1 MAVQLKFAVTVGV
14 IILSTLAGY
23 LFRRR
28 GLLAETAARP
38 IMTVVTLAG
47 YPVVGFLA
55 IWEIHLHPADAWLP
69 VLGFIQAGILAVV
82 ALMLARAVKLA
93 PLDRGLFSLSCTGG
107 NHGITM
113 AGFVI
118 FLLYG
123 EEGLGHSTVLAMYTF
138 LGLVLVM
145 YPIGKH
151 YTPDAVKRPLLRLLT
166 SSLFDYRSIGL
177 FTCGAALVLNLWGVK
192 RPVIVSDWNLVEIW
206 VYALIVAA
214 YVSIGLRLH
223 MGDVWRLGRMIVSV
237 LAVRHLLA
245 PLLGV
250 SLLLLTRLTPWPMR
264 DQIANIF
271 LIQSSVSV
279 AVMCPIVANMFH
291 IRPREASVI
300 FVVSSAFY
308 LAVLL
313 PLVCWIFG

>member
-1 MAVQLKFAVTVGV
+1 MAQELKFVVTVGV
-14 IILSTLAGY
+14 IIFSTLAGY
-23 LFRRR
+23 LARRF
-28 GLLAETAARP
+28 GWLAETAARP
-38 IMTVVTLAG
+38 IMTLVALAG

-55 IWEIHLHPADAWLP
+55 IWGIKLYPADAWLP
-69 VLGFIQAGILAVV
+69 TLAFVQAGILAIV
-82 ALMLARAVKLA
+82 ALATAGTARLA
-93 PLDRGLFSLSCTGG
+93 PLDRGLFSLCATGG

-118 FLLYG
+118 FLLFG

-138 LGLVLVM
+138 LNLVLVM

-151 YTPDAVKRPLLRLLT
+151 YTPDAEKRPLLRLLT

-177 FTCGAALVLNLWGVK
+177 LTCGAALVLNLCSVK
-192 RPVIVSDWNLVEIW
+192 RPAVVSEWNLVEIW
-206 VYALIVAA
+206 VYGLIVAA

-223 MGDVWRLGRMIVSV
+223 LGDVWRLRRLILGT
-237 LAVRHLLA
+237 LAMRHLLA
-245 PLLGV
+245 PILGGG
-250 SLLLLTRLTPWPMR
+250 LLLLTWLTPWPMEG
-264 DQIANIF
+264 QIAKIF

-279 AVMCPIVANMFH
+279 AVMCPVVANLFH

-308 LAVLL
+308 LLAIL